1 MAKTQTMQNDIDA
14 EREPVESPSTELANI
29 LDEGDPDLQL
39 AILEK
44 KATLAHRYAQAVNA
58 ILIAHTYPEDWK
70 IFGDGDSA
78 KACLSSAGA
87 ERVAR
92 QFGIRIF
99 EVKSSKEEFT
109 DTLGKGYRY
118 IFEGKASMADRLIYA
133 QGSYS
138 TRDKFLGY
146 KDGSFKTI
154 EEVNENDIRDAAYHI
169 FHGNAIKALLGLRG
183 IPAARFRQIMEKQGE
198 NGDKASNVRH
208 GKGTEGGTTADDST
222 MQKELAELLI
232 EIANAGW
239 MIVVEGDGSHN
250 FEQTSEISDPM
261 EVAKS
266 SCKALSSF
274 YSKKDKKVVAGI
286 DSAKVLKG
294 QRLQIALANG
304 KKLWAEKQQEEG
316 NGGQQ

>member
-1 MAKTQTMQNDIDA
+1 MNTDVEYDQ
-14 EREPVESPSTELANI
+14 EPVESPTTELANI
-29 LDEGDPDLQL
+29 LEEGDPDLQL

-44 KATLAHRYAQAVNA
+44 KAALAHRYAQAVNA

-70 IFGDGDSA
+70 IFGEGDNA

-99 EVKSSKEEFT
+99 EVTARKEEFT

-118 IFEGKASMADRLIYA
+118 VFEGKASMADRLIYA

-146 KDGSFKTI
+146 KDGAFKTI

-183 IPAARFRQIMEKQGE
+183 IPAARFKQIMDKQGE
-198 NGDKASNVRH
+198 NGNKSSSVRY

-239 MIVVEGDGSHN
+239 MIVVEGDGNHS
-250 FEQTSEISDPM
+250 FEQTSEIADAM
-261 EVAKS
+261 EVAKA

-274 YSKKDKKVVAGI
+274 YSKKDKKVIAGL
-286 DSAKVLKG
+286 DSAKMLKG
-294 QRLQIALANG
+294 QRLEIALANG
-304 KKLWAEKQQEEG
+304 KKLWAEKQKEG